1 MSEIYHHQL
10 LIKSEQ
16 SMKKPRKSTLSFLR
30 DFARAYTALPAVG
43 AIILN

>member
-1 MSEIYHHQL
+1 MTDVYTQQL

-16 SMKKPRKSTLSFLR
+16 NIMKPRKSTLSFLR
-30 DFARAYTALPAVG
+30 NFARAYTALPAVG